1 MVKEKC
7 IFYSVSIYSNN
18 MYVLYAQQNV
28 IKYLII

>member
-7 IFYSVSIYSNN
+7 IFYSVNIYS